1 VRFIDEHKGHRVGD
15 GLRWGVESMCAVLS
29 EHGATIA
36 PSSYYDARARLASAR
51 DRRDEQLKEQIAQV
65 YRNNYGVYGAR
76 KVWLELNRQG
86 IPVARCTVERLMGQL
101 GLRGARRGRTVRT
114 TRSDPAAARPPDL
127 VHRNFAP
134 RAPNQLWVADFS
146 YVSTWSGMVYVAFV
160 IDAYARRIL
169 GWRVATSM
177 TTALVLDALD
187 HAVWTR
193 RREGAADL
201 AGLVHHSD
209 AGSQYTSITFTQRL
223 ADADIDP
230 SVGSVGDA
238 YDNALAESV
247 IGLFK
252 TELINRGAPW
262 RTAEQVEAATL
273 HYVHWFNHHRLLEV
287 NGDLPPLELEQAY
300 YRLHNS
306 DLAEAG

>member
-1 VRFIDEHKGHRVGD
+1 MRFIDEHQGHRVGD

-29 EHGATIA
+29 EHGARIA
-36 PSSYYDARARLASAR
+36 PSTYYDARARIASAR

-65 YRNNYGVYGAR
+65 HRDNYGVYGAR

-101 GLRGARRGRTVRT
+101 GLCGVRRGRKVRT
-114 TRSDPAAARPPDL
+114 TRSDPAAARPPDR
-127 VHRNFAP
+127 VDRNFAP

-177 TTALVLDALD
+177 TTALVLDALE

-193 RREGAADL
+193 GREGAADL

-223 ADADIDP
+223 ADAGIDP

-247 IGLFK
+247 IGLYK
-252 TELINRGAPW
+252 TELIKPQGPW
-262 RTAEQVEAATL
+262 RTTEQVELATL
-273 HYVHWFNHHRLLEV
+273 DYVDWFNHQRLFEAC
-287 NGDLPPLELEQAY
+287 GDIPPAELEAVY
-300 YRLHNS
+300 YRQNS
-306 DLAEAG
+306 GLAEAS